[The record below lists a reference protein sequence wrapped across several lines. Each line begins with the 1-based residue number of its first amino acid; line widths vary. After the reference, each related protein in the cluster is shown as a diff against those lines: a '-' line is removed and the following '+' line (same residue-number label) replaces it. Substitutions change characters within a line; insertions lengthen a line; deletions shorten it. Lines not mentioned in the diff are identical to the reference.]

1 MDSRRDGLTPRT
13 SMMVGSKQ
21 PTVTP
26 PRSMAGN
33 TTPYAGAGNY
43 NNAPSEF
50 SDLDLALQQKLVR
63 MGNEDISCRIFKEPQ

>member
-13 SMMVGSKQ
+13 SILGGSKQ
-21 PTVTP
+21 PTITP
-26 PRSMAGN
+26 PRSMAGT
-33 TTPYAGAGNY
+33 TTPYTGTATY

-63 MGNEDISCRIFKEPQ
+63 C